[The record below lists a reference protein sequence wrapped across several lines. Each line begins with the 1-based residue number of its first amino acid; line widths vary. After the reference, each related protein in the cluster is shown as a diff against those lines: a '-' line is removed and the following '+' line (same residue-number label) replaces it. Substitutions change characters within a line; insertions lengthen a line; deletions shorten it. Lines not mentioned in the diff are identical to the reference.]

1 MPSLSNLPLLRRSF
15 GSFRYGM
22 EFLYRSG
29 QQHRKAATRPTGS
42 SPAPHKITA
51 QPPQLPITEPGGEI
65 TVVRSRVIVCVPR
78 GCCRHS
84 AAVSLSPARLS
95 HLRFQVKLQQVQVQE
110 MFPPPPENSSR
121 GNDEILIV
129 PEDDLSTDCKK
140 KVLSCF
146 WCFTQES
153 VELCSQCGLVAS
165 CDKHW
170 KQHR

>member
-1 MPSLSNLPLLRRSF
+1 MKGIVSGLICCFHKVKSSTGVLHLLYSSKIRGLSPPSSLPLPVHCTVRLAQLSF
-15 GSFRYGM
+15 SFYLSSGESPVCASQKFSAFYFSGS
-22 EFLYRSG
+22 L
-29 QQHRKAATRPTGS
+29 
-42 SPAPHKITA
+42 
-51 QPPQLPITEPGGEI
+51 
-65 TVVRSRVIVCVPR
+65 
-78 GCCRHS
+78 
-84 AAVSLSPARLS
+84 SLSPARLS
-95 HLRFQVKLQQVQVQE
+95 HLGLQVKLQQVQVQE
-110 MFPPPPENSSR
+110 MFPPSPQNSSR

-129 PEDDLSTDCKK
+129 PEDDLSWDCKK

>member
-1 MPSLSNLPLLRRSF
+1 MCCISCTLPKSGGFRHQVHFLCLCTVQCAALGTIVFPLLPSPVRASQKFSAFYFSGSLSL
-15 GSFRYGM
+15 
-22 EFLYRSG
+22 
-29 QQHRKAATRPTGS
+29 
-42 SPAPHKITA
+42 
-51 QPPQLPITEPGGEI
+51 
-65 TVVRSRVIVCVPR
+65 
-78 GCCRHS
+78 
-84 AAVSLSPARLS
+84 SLARLS
-95 HLRFQVKLQQVQVQE
+95 HLGLQVKFQQVQVQE